1 MIFVSSID
9 KTYTISPPPNGVER
23 IPYISWGGTDSIH
36 YIYTTRVYLCE
47 SIGLDEQK
55 VYALNSEDLEIEDD
69 ANNEKLKNYVV
80 KETEMPTRKQSDK
93 QILKKLFKYNDD
105 LREAEEEAVRLK
117 NAYNGARALA
127 EDAYMA
133 DNNLS
138 KPLDGLDTKNLEKF
152 LDKHGQGTTKPLA

>member
-1 MIFVSSID
+1 M
-9 KTYTISPPPNGVER
+9 
-23 IPYISWGGTDSIH
+23 
-36 YIYTTRVYLCE
+36 
-47 SIGLDEQK
+47 
-55 VYALNSEDLEIEDD
+55 YALNSEDLEIEDD